1 MKFKDLFNFRMSEQ
15 GKALKG
21 DKTDAD
27 LEVSLEAQ
35 ILPDDRVIEYEAL
48 EVGKEVFLIVKDMAP
63 ALIKDETLTLS
74 DGQKI
79 VVDAE
84 GKISEIIPAET
95 PAPETPVEAEL
106 SAEQKKLIE
115 LASVFDVSML
125 ESLVNLKENGYYCLD
140 FGVYDGKVNWVD
152 LSSNTYKTLLSEQE
166 NTKVT
171 LTAEIAKSVKL
182 ESEKVA
188 LTAQVEL
195 LQKLNDQKLPL
206 KNAVKLEDEKPLT
219 TYEKRVLKQ

>member
-48 EVGKEVFLIVKDMAP
+48 EAGKEVFLIVKDTAP
-63 ALIKDETLTLS
+63 TLLKDETLTLS
-74 DGQKI
+74 DGQK
-79 VVDAE
+79 VVIDAE
-84 GKISEIIPAET
+84 GKISEIMPAET

-115 LASVFDVSML
+115 LAVNVSAADLEKLVDLKKDAYYTITMSVV
-125 ESLVNLKENGYYCLD
+125 G
-140 FGVYDGKVNWVD
+140 GKVVWAD
-152 LSSNTYKTLLSEQE
+152 IYTETFETILSEQVDPIK
-166 NTKVT
+166 TK
-171 LTAEIAKSVKL
+171 LSAE
-182 ESEKVA
+182 EKKVVD